1 MLNTNLYLLR
11 DKKDQNGECP
21 IYLFI
26 NQPGGIRKRVSTRY
40 KCSPSKWNEKKQR
53 LKGTN
58 SHLTTINA
66 ELEKILLRIA
76 ELGLDLYR
84 NGRDL
89 ELEDVRRAIKH
100 NTWEKTIS
108 PIVFFEE
115 EIEGMK
121 HVNRE
126 STIKA
131 YKTTFKYLLS
141 YKQKRSLSWTTFNES
156 FDSEYSTFLK
166 SQGNIQSDVTI
177 GKHIKTIKA
186 LLNKAYNKGLI
197 NNQLFRK
204 YKVFKADSIIPSLE
218 TDEINHLWNSLN
230 QLNEKDK
237 SVLLIFLFLCE
248 TSLRIGEATALRWE
262 DIEGDFL
269 QIYELK
275 NDKFKRPFL
284 TPKAKYILKYFKKRG
299 SHVPLP
305 IKTTFNRRLK
315 SIAELLGLD
324 RNVNT
329 SLRKNLKTE
338 IHQKPLY
345 QVMCSKIGRRTY
357 ITMALKDNIP
367 LSIIQ
372 RNTGHSDL
380 QVLGSYNKLTDNM
393 IIDYMKQ
400 SR

>member
-1 MLNTNLYLLR
+1 
-11 DKKDQNGECP
+11 
-21 IYLFI
+21 
-26 NQPGGIRKRVSTRY
+26 
-40 KCSPSKWNEKKQR
+40 
-53 LKGTN
+53 
-58 SHLTTINA
+58 
-66 ELEKILLRIA
+66 
-76 ELGLDLYR
+76 
-84 NGRDL
+84 
-89 ELEDVRRAIKH
+89 
-100 NTWEKTIS
+100 
-108 PIVFFEE
+108 
-115 EIEGMK
+115 
-121 HVNRE
+121 
-126 STIKA
+126 
-131 YKTTFKYLLS
+131 
-141 YKQKRSLSWTTFNES
+141 
-156 FDSEYSTFLK
+156 
-166 SQGNIQSDVTI
+166 VTI

-197 NNQLFRK
+197 KNQLFRK

-284 TPKAKYILKYFKKRG
+284 TPKAKYILEYFKICG

-305 IKTTFNRRLK
+305 IKTTFNRQLK

-324 RNVNT
+324 RKVNT

-338 IHQKPLY
+338 IQQKPLY